1 MEDLPFADY
10 IFVAIPPERLI
21 CSNKYSTLFVIQLWL
36 ALHDIP
42 FVGMIPTSKSLYISK
57 YSIFMS
63 VPWHPQIGIH
73 GCWWRTEKKN
83 NHHIH
88 GHEVHIVLDQLGG
101 CCILNRRLESCC
113 FRFVSLIKHRLWT
126 SGSTKIALCRVADLG
141 QLRIPSSMQFKKKR
155 R

>member
-73 GCWWRTEKKN
+73 GCWWRTEKKKQPS
-83 NHHIH
+83 HTWPWS
-88 GHEVHIVLDQLGG
+88 VHSSGPTWGMLYPQPSLRKLLFSFRKFDQPQAV
-101 CCILNRRLESCC
+101 N
-113 FRFVSLIKHRLWT
+113 
-126 SGSTKIALCRVADLG
+126 
-141 QLRIPSSMQFKKKR
+141 LRINKDCSLSCRWPWPASHSK
-155 R
+155 

>member
-63 VPWHPQIGIH
+63 VP
-73 GCWWRTEKKN
+73 
-83 NHHIH
+83 
-88 GHEVHIVLDQLGG
+88 
-101 CCILNRRLESCC
+101 
-113 FRFVSLIKHRLWT
+113 
-126 SGSTKIALCRVADLG
+126 
-141 QLRIPSSMQFKKKR
+141 
-155 R
+155 